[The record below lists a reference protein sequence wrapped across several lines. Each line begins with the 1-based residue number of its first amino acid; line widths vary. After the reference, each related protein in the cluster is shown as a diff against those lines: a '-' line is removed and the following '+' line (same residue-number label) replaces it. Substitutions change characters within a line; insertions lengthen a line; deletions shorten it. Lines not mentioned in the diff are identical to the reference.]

1 MRKAKEKN
9 KPLVSLAAAGLAAL
23 LLFGMATAVLAQGTQ
38 GKFVADEQS
47 GISEADSLESDNTDE
62 QAESQASTAPVP
74 TPGTSAVPAAESG
87 ACSDTGRNGVIFRRN
102 ARKR

>member
-74 TPGTSAVPAAESG
+74 TRERPLFRPPTAAW
-87 ACSDTGRNGVIFRRN
+87 NRREP
-102 ARKR
+102 RWQERMTMKR